1 MKKLVSLCLAL
12 ILTLTAGA
20 ALAEAEFKVGD
31 VIAFGTYEQDALL
44 SNGKE
49 PIEWIILDKRED
61 GSLVLLSKYALDCK
75 PYNKDLADVTW
86 ETCTLRTW
94 LNEDF
99 YNAAFSAQEQAR
111 IVPVMIEN
119 EDNPYYGTTGG
130 KPTTDKVWLLSIN
143 EATNEFTS
151 EKVYTYFTDDN
162 SRMCAPTKYAVA
174 QGASQSSN
182 YTVDGVGACWWRLR
196 SPGYKSRSAAYVSF
210 VGSVNDTG
218 SDVRYGDFSV
228 RPVVVV
234 LPKINPNNPNLNPQT

>member
-20 ALAEAEFKVGD
+20 ALAETEFKVGD

-44 SNGKE
+44 PNGKE

-75 PYNKDLADVTW
+75 PYNKDFADVTW

-130 KPTTDKVWLLSIN
+130 RPTTDKVWLLSIN
-143 EATNEFTS
+143 EVTNRFTS
-151 EKVYTYFTDDN
+151 EKVYTYFTDDT

-174 QGASQSSN
+174 QGAYQSSN
-182 YTVDGVGACWWRLR
+182 YTVDGVGACWWWLR
-196 SPGYKSRSAAYVSF
+196 SPGGDSRTAAFVNVDGYVYDGGF
-210 VGSVNDTG
+210 SVSNN
-218 SDVRYGDFSV
+218 VNSV

-234 LPKINPNNPNLNPQT
+234 LP